1 MTSTTLYFKEGS
13 SDKVYKAAIEAAGNG
28 VGDGF
33 VVNFA
38 YGRRGSTLTIGTKT
52 TTPVGLPQAKK
63 IYDKLVAEKKA
74 KGYKEGA
81 DGTAFT
87 TTDSNDTGVRCQLLN
102 FVDEAEVAR
111 LIASPD
117 WWAQPK
123 KDGKRL
129 LVKKAG
135 GDLTAINRKGLSV
148 GAPQPIL
155 DSVAAVAGDCLVDGE
170 AVGETLFAFDLLDA
184 PELPYS
190 ARLARLEAL
199 ALSGAVVVVET
210 ARTPAEKQAM
220 FDALQAAGA
229 EGIVFKRHNASY
241 TAGRPNSG
249 GNQVKFKFYAAVSA
263 LVTKINAQRSV
274 ALTMLDGDKP
284 VAVGNVTIPANYDIP
299 PVGAVVEVRYL
310 YAYKGGSLYQPTY
323 LGERDDV
330 EADDI
335 SALKF
340 KAEE

>member
-1 MTSTTLYFKEGS
+1 MQSTTLYFKESS
-13 SDKVYKAAIEAAGNG
+13 SDKVYQASLEQAPG
-28 VGDGF
+28 GF

-38 YGRRGSTLTIGTKT
+38 YGRRGATLTTGTKT
-52 TTPVGLPQAKK
+52 TSPVDAVKAQK
-63 IYDKLVAEKKA
+63 IYDKLVAGKKA

-87 TTDSNDTGVRCQLLN
+87 TAGSNDTGVRCQLLN
-102 FVDEAEVAR
+102 FVDEAEVTR

-135 GDLTAINRKGLSV
+135 ADLTAINRKGLSV

-155 DSVAAVAGDCLVDGE
+155 DSVAAVAGDCLIDGE
-170 AVGETLFAFDLLDA
+170 AVGETLFAFDLIDA
-184 PELPYS
+184 PDLPYS
-190 ARLARLEAL
+190 ARLARLEAM
-199 ALSGAVVVVET
+199 ALSDAVTVVET

-220 FDALQAAGA
+220 VDRLLAEGA
-229 EGIVFKRHNASY
+229 EGVVFKRHAAPY

-249 GNQVKFKFYAAVSA
+249 GTQVKFKFYAAVSA
-263 LVTKINAQRSV
+263 LVTNVNAQRSV
-274 ALTMLDGDKP
+274 ALAMLDGDKQ
-284 VAVGNVTIPANYDIP
+284 VAVGNVTIPANHEIP
-299 PVGAVVEVRYL
+299 AVGAVVEVRYL

-335 SALKF
+335 SALKY